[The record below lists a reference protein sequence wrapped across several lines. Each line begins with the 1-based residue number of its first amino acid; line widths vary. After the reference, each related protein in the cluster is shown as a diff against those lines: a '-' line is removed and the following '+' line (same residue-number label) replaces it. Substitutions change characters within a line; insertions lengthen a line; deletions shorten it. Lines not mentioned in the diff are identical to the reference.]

1 MRYTLNILTAAS
13 ALTAASMIAAP
24 LSKNKVSKDAKWVLH
39 LDVDAFRQ
47 SEFGSY
53 LVSHIL
59 EPKLDAAKS
68 ANHLNFSMTFSNIA
82 SITAYGPNYEKN
94 GEGVLLLETSA
105 NVKQDLDALVGL
117 AALKADSGKK
127 ASIVQT
133 EPYLLYNLN
142 DELFVAPNVK
152 RTVILA
158 KSKEQIARAREVLLG
173 ASENLTASH
182 AFENY
187 PDANKTFF
195 FMGMAEGFNQNMELP
210 AKAQVLKEA
219 AGGQVVLGERGK
231 NLCVNVVFKGKD
243 QESTTN
249 ISQILQGLVALVR
262 ITQPD
267 PDVAE
272 FANSAKISTELR
284 NVNVS
289 FEVPVSR
296 ALSKLKEKQDA
307 N

>member
-1 MRYTLNILTAAS
+1 
-13 ALTAASMIAAP
+13 
-24 LSKNKVSKDAKWVLH
+24 
-39 LDVDAFRQ
+39 
-47 SEFGSY
+47 
-53 LVSHIL
+53 
-59 EPKLDAAKS
+59 
-68 ANHLNFSMTFSNIA
+68 
-82 SITAYGPNYEKN
+82 
-94 GEGVLLLETSA
+94 
-105 NVKQDLDALVGL
+105 
-117 AALKADSGKK
+117 
-127 ASIVQT
+127 
-133 EPYLLYNLN
+133 
-142 DELFVAPNVK
+142 
-152 RTVILA
+152 
-158 KSKEQIARAREVLLG
+158 
-173 ASENLTASH
+173 
-182 AFENY
+182 
-187 PDANKTFF
+187 
-195 FMGMAEGFNQNMELP
+195 MELP